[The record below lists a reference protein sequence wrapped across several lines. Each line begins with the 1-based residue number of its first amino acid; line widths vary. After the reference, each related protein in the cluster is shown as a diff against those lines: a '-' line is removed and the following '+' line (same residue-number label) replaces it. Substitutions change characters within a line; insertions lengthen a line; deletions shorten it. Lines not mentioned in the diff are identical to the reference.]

1 MTARASTPIV
11 AGQAENNAAS
21 GAAQEDEMK
30 NARTTTKITRI
41 AATAVAVALT
51 GFVGPAVA
59 GAPVVKSELTVQEK
73 DFNFKG
79 KVASESHVCE
89 ARRLVKVYR
98 INNGNEIL
106 VGQDKTDNSG
116 SYKFDVNVFNG
127 GEKHFAVAVLKETEK
142 VTCKEAQTKKAFL

>member
-1 MTARASTPIV
+1 MKNTRNARIKASI
-11 AGQAENNAAS
+11 
-21 GAAQEDEMK
+21 GAA
-30 NARTTTKITRI
+30 I
-41 AATAVAVALT
+41 ATLALTGLAGTAVAGT
-51 GFVGPAVA
+51 
-59 GAPVVKSELTVQEK
+59 PVVKSELTVQEK

-98 INNGNEIL
+98 IDNNDNEIF

-127 GEKHFAVAVLKETEK
+127 GEKHFAVAVKKETEK